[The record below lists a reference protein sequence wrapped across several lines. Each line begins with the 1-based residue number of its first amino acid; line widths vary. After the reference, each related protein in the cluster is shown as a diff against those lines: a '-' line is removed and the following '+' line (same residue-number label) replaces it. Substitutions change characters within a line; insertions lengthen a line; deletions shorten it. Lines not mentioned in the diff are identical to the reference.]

1 MRVSIRPDRLAL
13 TDKGSTY
20 ILVAAWIYA
29 NLPSLK
35 WLFESLRQVSRLNL
49 LVVGFI
55 VVVLLVQIVRS
66 RRREGLEF
74 RSYLLSTTPV
84 LQPYPLLLMV
94 GSGLS
99 AIALQ
104 WLVDIEQLTILLFL
118 LGTYGLCGLFLT
130 PSAWRKGL
138 PLVSIVAC
146 LISFSS
152 QVGIGLGMP
161 ARIITAH
168 AVEHLLST
176 WHIAAISSYDIIV
189 LENGVAHVDIP
200 CSGLKSLGTGT
211 LFLLAAT
218 WLEGRKLG
226 VRWLLV
232 CLTNLFLLVCANTIR
247 VLLLVVIT
255 HVLKQPLF
263 AQVLHIPLGLIG
275 LGCACGLSWL
285 ILQTVPRY
293 GERESRNSASVPASR
308 AEDSSLFWASKLVK
322 DSCRPASLSAQALL
336 LAFILTLATV
346 NQLYQPQKEQP
357 LSLASLHWPEQMVSE
372 RIPLSPG
379 EHKFFDNYP
388 SIVPEKRRFTLGNLS
403 GSILIV
409 ANTTWRAYHPP
420 ETCLLASGLK
430 IDRIERKL
438 LTPDV
443 QARWLS
449 VANGKY
455 SATYW
460 FQSPKQTTDEFLAR
474 FWSDVTRRQK
484 NWVLISVLFDRSF
497 SPDSPKIRDFT
508 TTIHSAIDQSIKH
521 GERLAS

>member
-255 HVLKQPLF
+255 H
-263 AQVLHIPLGLIG
+263 
-275 LGCACGLSWL
+275 
-285 ILQTVPRY
+285 
-293 GERESRNSASVPASR
+293 
-308 AEDSSLFWASKLVK
+308 
-322 DSCRPASLSAQALL
+322 
-336 LAFILTLATV
+336 
-346 NQLYQPQKEQP
+346 
-357 LSLASLHWPEQMVSE
+357 
-372 RIPLSPG
+372 
-379 EHKFFDNYP
+379 
-388 SIVPEKRRFTLGNLS
+388 
-403 GSILIV
+403 
-409 ANTTWRAYHPP
+409 
-420 ETCLLASGLK
+420 
-430 IDRIERKL
+430 
-438 LTPDV
+438 
-443 QARWLS
+443 
-449 VANGKY
+449 
-455 SATYW
+455 
-460 FQSPKQTTDEFLAR
+460 
-474 FWSDVTRRQK
+474 
-484 NWVLISVLFDRSF
+484 
-497 SPDSPKIRDFT
+497 
-508 TTIHSAIDQSIKH
+508 
-521 GERLAS
+521 

>member
-1 MRVSIRPDRLAL
+1 MRVSIRPDPFAL
-13 TDKGSTY
+13 TGKGSTY
-20 ILVAAWIYA
+20 ILIAAWIYA
-29 NLPSLK
+29 NIGSLK
-35 WLFESLRQVSRLNL
+35 WLFESLSQASGLHL
-49 LVVGFI
+49 LLIGFM
-55 VVVLLVQIVRS
+55 VVVLLVQVVRS
-66 RRREGLEF
+66 RRREGFER

-94 GSGLS
+94 GSAVS

-118 LGTYGLCGLFLT
+118 LGTYGLCGLFLA
-130 PSAWRKGL
+130 PSVWRKGF
-138 PLVSIVAC
+138 PLATIVAC

-161 ARIITAH
+161 ARILTAH
-168 AVEHLLST
+168 AVEHLLSA

-189 LENGVAHVDIP
+189 LENGVAYVDVP

-226 VRWLLV
+226 VRWLLA
-232 CLTNLFLLVCANTIR
+232 CFTNLFLLLCANTIR
-247 VLLLVVIT
+247 VLLLVIIT
-255 HVLKQPLF
+255 YVLKQPLF
-263 AQVLHIPLGLIG
+263 AQMLHIPLGLIG

-285 ILQTVPRY
+285 MLQTVPRQ
-293 GERESRNSASVPASR
+293 GEQKSRG
-308 AEDSSLFWASKLVK
+308 EDSSLSCASELVK

-336 LAFILTLATV
+336 IVFILTLATI
-346 NQLYQPQKEQP
+346 NQLYHPQKEQP

-372 RIPLSPG
+372 PIPLSPG
-379 EHKFFDNYP
+379 EHLFFDNYP

-403 GSILIV
+403 GSILVV
-409 ANTTWRAYHPP
+409 ANTTWRTYHPP

-430 IDRIERKL
+430 VDRIERKL
-438 LTPDV
+438 LTPAV
-443 QARWLS
+443 QARWLQI
-449 VANGKY
+449 ANGKY

-460 FQSPKQTTDEFLAR
+460 FQSPKQTTDEFLSR

-484 NWVLISVLFDRSF
+484 NWVLISVLFDRSL
-497 SPDSPKIRDFT
+497 SPDSPQIRDFT
-508 TTIHSAIDQSIKH
+508 TTIHSAIDQSLKKE
-521 GERLAS
+521 ERLAS